1 MYFAQMYCY
10 GKDPTAAGITGF
22 QSCIGIVYVGK
33 DDVYAAHIPNTG
45 TKLNGASRFASFIT
59 ADNGKL
65 GASGFLNV
73 FTNGNQR
80 GDGIVVEA
88 KLLKENLGH
97 PYTTLYRLKNITT
110 ATVYVQRQAPN
121 STNVKLY
128 VKDDTT
134 ITWQDGGATRSACY
148 DMKYSESFK
157 DPKIPNTLDG
167 FTEISSASCDIIHI
181 P

>member
-10 GKDPTAAGITGF
+10 GKDATVAGITGF
-22 QSCIGIVYVGK
+22 QSCIGVVYVGRQ
-33 DDVYAAHIPNTG
+33 DLYAAHIPNTP
-45 TKLNGASRFASFIT
+45 TKLDGASRFATFIT
-59 ADNGKL
+59 TNNGKL
-65 GASGFLNV
+65 GALGFLDV

-88 KLLKENLGH
+88 KLLKENLGR

-110 ATVYVQRQAPN
+110 ATVYVERQALN

-134 ITWQDGGATRSACY
+134 ITWQDGGGARSACY

-157 DPKIPNTLDG
+157 DPKVPSTLQG
-167 FTEISSASCDIIHI
+167 FTEITNANCEIIHI